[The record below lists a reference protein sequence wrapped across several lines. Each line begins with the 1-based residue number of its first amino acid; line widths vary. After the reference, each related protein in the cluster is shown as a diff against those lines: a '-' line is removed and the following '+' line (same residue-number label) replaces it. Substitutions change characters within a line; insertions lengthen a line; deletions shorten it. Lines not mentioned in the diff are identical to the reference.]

1 MRPPKKVSTSPVS
14 KHGFIAPYF
23 VEHTKDQVE
32 PRPTGQGTCSRKGE
46 GLSNAPKDAP
56 IRVVIADDTP
66 DMRLL
71 LRSAFRLYPGFE
83 VVGEADNGDQVIGL
97 VRDTRPDVVLLDL
110 AMPGKDGLDAIAEI
124 IEMGDGKTKVVVLS
138 GFNAT
143 EMRPEA
149 FRRGAHGYIEK
160 GAPPE
165 RLVQTV
171 LQVSNRV
178 DKPVLEPVMSE
189 EDRAHDEMLS
199 YITHELSSPL
209 AVVRGFAEILAKD
222 SQRMPISDTMDSVQ
236 AILRG
241 SKQMQALLD
250 NFSDARRVATDA
262 VDLVVEE
269 VDLGSLIAQTA
280 QDMQAVVA
288 PHPVS
293 IHTVESVRVKID
305 PVRVRQILTNLL
317 ANAAKFSP
325 ASESI
330 DIVVEPSDEAV
341 RVVVRDRGAGI
352 SIEERDK
359 LFKKFSRLQRN
370 VGGMGLGLF
379 ISRGIARAH
388 GGELFYEEPDGTG
401 SKFVLRLPR

>member
-1 MRPPKKVSTSPVS
+1 V
-14 KHGFIAPYF
+14 
-23 VEHTKDQVE
+23 TKPADTE
-32 PRPTGQGTCSRKGE
+32 
-46 GLSNAPKDAP
+46 P

-71 LRSAFRLYPGFE
+71 LRSAFRLYPGFL
-83 VVGEADNGDQVIGL
+83 VVGEADNGDKVVDI
-97 VRDTRPDVVLLDL
+97 VRETRPDVVLLDL
-110 AMPGKDGLDAIAEI
+110 AMPGRDGLEAIPEI
-124 IEMGDGKTKVVVLS
+124 LEMGDGRTKVVVLS

-149 FRRGAHGYIEK
+149 YRRGAHGYIEK

-165 RLVQTV
+165 RLIATV
-171 LQVSNRV
+171 LQVCNRT
-178 DKPVLEPVMSE
+178 DKPLLEPLMSE
-189 EDRAHDEMLS
+189 EDKAHDEMLS

-222 SQRMPISDTMDSVQ
+222 SERMPITDTMDSVQ

-269 VDLGSLIAQTA
+269 TDLGSLIEQTA
-280 QDMQAVVA
+280 QDMQSVIS

-293 IHTVESVRVKID
+293 VKTVAGVKVKVD
-305 PVRVRQILTNLL
+305 PVRIRQILTNLL

-325 ASESI
+325 SSEPI
-330 DIVVEPSDEAV
+330 DIKVEPSDEAV
-341 RVVVRDRGAGI
+341 RVVVRDHGAGI
-352 SIEERDK
+352 PADTREK

-370 VGGMGLGLF
+370 IGGMGLGLF

-388 GGELFYEEPDGTG
+388 GGDLFFEEPPDGG